1 MKSILRIGCLVAA
14 GAMLAL
20 TAAPTYAQRGGGMG
34 RGLGGTSRAQ
44 LATLKEVQDELHMSD
59 EQKKAATEAVEKMN
73 TARRELFSAGP
84 GGDPAEMRE
93 KMTKL
98 TSEADAAVT
107 AKLDEAGKK
116 RLMEIFVQVN
126 KTAAL
131 ADAEVQKALGLDE
144 ATVKKLA
151 DARAQNMEAMMAAGQ
166 ELQGLSQEERQE
178 KMATLRKTADE
189 KIFSAISAEQK
200 AAFEKLGGAELK
212 VDLTPLQPR
221 RGPGGPGGGGRP
233 AP

>member
-44 LATLKEVQDELHMSD
+44 LATLKEVQAD